1 MRLSTAIGCTRLGPA
16 FLTGPSL
23 LTSGQSTLLAKRT
36 AGFDLEELIRSVK
49 GCGFDE
55 NRYVEN
61 NPDLRNDGFDGP
73 QGMLHFLAIGH
84 QQRRDATCGPLPDG
98 LEGIR
103 SLAPRNRDYI
113 TGLFRSLF
121 FSQARQAGTT
131 DRLWDGIDRGVIDG
145 IRDMGGQPYF
155 VIGDSHTYHYLRRTS
170 LGEKWLAAL
179 LIVCV
184 GAAAMRLTT
193 DDSRAGFGK
202 RILQWARN
210 SAAFGQPSDVPVF
223 LKFGG
228 IDAEAHWVRTRIRNG
243 AYRFSIEEFDDFAR
257 EAVACYGRFLDALTE
272 VMDRRSLRICAA
284 YPAVIDDAHWVKVYV
299 GMHRVSDQPFIAG
312 ELAKIEIPDR
322 STRTRLRRLFNEDL
336 LGDVPGEIAGF
347 RR

>member
-179 LIVCV
+179 PIVCV
-184 GAAAMRLTT
+184 GAAAMRLAT

-202 RILQWARN
+202 RILQWAKN
-210 SAAFGQPSDVPVF
+210 NAAFGQSSRCSG
-223 LKFGG
+223 LSQ
-228 IDAEAHWVRTRIRNG
+228 VRRHRCRGSLGADENTKWRI
-243 AYRFSIEEFDDFAR
+243 SL
-257 EAVACYGRFLDALTE
+257 LDRG
-272 VMDRRSLRICAA
+272 V
-284 YPAVIDDAHWVKVYV
+284 
-299 GMHRVSDQPFIAG
+299 
-312 ELAKIEIPDR
+312 
-322 STRTRLRRLFNEDL
+322 
-336 LGDVPGEIAGF
+336 
-347 RR
+347 